1 MKFNSTFAI
10 LLGAAAVFS
19 AAPAMAQ
26 TAQVNSNWTYQYDA
40 AGDGSGGSAYDI
52 RGMAMRLVDNK
63 LVIALTAGSSLAGV
77 QHAGVTNG
85 TISYGDLFFNF
96 SGKKFSEAEAA
107 GQLFGI
113 RFAESNDSPVALG
126 VYSGVKTMSVTG
138 TNSGYDSL
146 QQYYDY
152 GWGFNGGDTQKV
164 NNTQGTA
171 LATQAAATNYFGATN
186 SIQTSIASGN
196 FLGGISALTS
206 SQLGG
211 MGLNFGSNSGSN
223 TFGFSLDRSYLPSG
237 SFLANLFMECG
248 NDGMAFQASA
258 APEPTTMA
266 GVALGMAGIAAIKRR
281 RKQAA
286 AAK

>member
-1 MKFNSTFAI
+1 MKFTSTFAI
-10 LLGAAAVFS
+10 VLGAAAVLS
-19 AAPAMAQ
+19 ASPAMAQ

-63 LVIALTAGSSLAGV
+63 LVFALTAGSSLAGV
-77 QHAGVTNG
+77 QHANVTNG

-96 SGKKFSEAEAA
+96 SGKKFNEAEAA

-113 RFAESNDSPVALG
+113 RFAQSNDSPVGLG

-138 TNSGYDSL
+138 TNSGYNSF
-146 QQYYDY
+146 QQYYNA
-152 GWGFNGGDTQKV
+152 GFGRE
-164 NNTQGTA
+164 NTQGTA
-171 LATQAAATNYFGATN
+171 LATQAAVTNYFGATTP
-186 SIQTSIASGN
+186 IQTSIASGN
-196 FLGGISALTS
+196 FLGGITALTS

-211 MGLNFGSNSGSN
+211 MGLNFGSNAGSN
-223 TFGFSLDRSYLPSG
+223 TFGFSFDRSYLPSG
-237 SFLANLFMECG
+237 SFLANLLMECG

-266 GVALGMAGIAAIKRR
+266 GVALGMAGIAAVKRR

-286 AAK
+286 VAK

>member
-1 MKFNSTFAI
+1 MKFNSTFAM
-10 LLGAAAVFS
+10 LLGAAAVLT

-26 TAQVNSNWTYQYDA
+26 TAPQQLNSDWNYQADA
-40 AGDGSGGSAYDI
+40 AGDGSGGSSYDI
-52 RGMAMRLVDNK
+52 RGMAMKVLGDK
-63 LVIALTAGSSLAGV
+63 LYVAITAGSSLAGV

-107 GQLFGI
+107 GQLFGV

-126 VYSGVKTMSVTG
+126 VYSNVKSQSVTG
-138 TNSGYDSL
+138 TNSGYSSL

-152 GWGFNGGDTQKV
+152 GWGYNGGNTTV
-164 NNTQGTA
+164 ANNTQGSV
-171 LATQAAATNYFGATN
+171 LSSQAAATNYFGAG

-196 FLGGISALTS
+196 FLGGIAALTS
-206 SQLGG
+206 QQLGS
-211 MGLNFGSNSGSN
+211 MGLNFGSNAGSN
-223 TFGFSLDRSYLPSG
+223 TFGFSFDRSLLPAD
-237 SFLANLFMECG
+237 SFMANFFMECG
-248 NDGMAFQASA
+248 NDGMAYTATA

-281 RKQAA
+281 RKQAV
-286 AAK
+286 AK